1 MSRQDVNEEVAEE
14 TAKKINPTDADEAV
28 GSAAEEAAAG
38 TADTSAKDDAGTSA
52 EAPADGTADAAQD
65 DASEEAK
72 EDEEQTDGAQKT
84 AGSAD
89 SGDSTDSTDSTA
101 GEKSGF
107 FNRKKKKDKKD
118 EQIEELTDRVK
129 RTMAEFENF
138 RKRNER
144 EKSQMYEIGARD
156 IIEKMLPVM
165 DNFERGLASI
175 PEDQKDNA
183 VAQGMEMICKQM
195 QTTFDQIGVK
205 AIDAVGK
212 EFDPNFHNAVMHEDN
227 EEVGENII
235 VEEFQ
240 KGYTYR
246 DTVIRHSM
254 VKVAN

>member
-1 MSRQDVNEEVAEE
+1 MSRQDVKGEAVEEAAEE
-14 TAKKINPTDADEAV
+14 MNPTDAEETVGGAANDAASEAADT
-28 GSAAEEAAAG
+28 AAEEDAEVS
-38 TADTSAKDDAGTSA
+38 ADTEAG
-52 EAPADGTADAAQD
+52 ETADANAAGGQED
-65 DASEEAK
+65 DAEDTAK
-72 EDEEQTDGAQKT
+72 S
-84 AGSAD
+84 GSND
-89 SGDSTDSTDSTA
+89 A
-101 GEKSGF
+101 GEKNGF

-118 EQIEELTDRVK
+118 EQIEELTDRLK

-156 IIEKMLPVM
+156 MIEKMLPVM
-165 DNFERGLASI
+165 DNFERGLASV

-183 VAQGMEMICKQM
+183 VAQGMEMIYKQM

-205 AIDAVGK
+205 AIEAVGR

-227 EEVGENII
+227 DQVGENII